1 MYHFI
6 SGYTA
11 KVAGTEQGVTEP
23 TATFSAC
30 FGAAFLVWHPNKYA
44 QMLAEKMDQHAADA
58 WLINT
63 GWIGGAF
70 GTGQRI
76 PLGYTRAII
85 DAIHGGHLEQV
96 EMIQDDFFG
105 LAIPQECPGVP
116 QEVLQ
121 PRLAWSDQDSYQET
135 ALHLAKLFDQNF
147 HQYREGASD
156 GIAEGGPSLTVS

>member
-1 MYHFI
+1 
-6 SGYTA
+6 
-11 KVAGTEQGVTEP
+11 
-23 TATFSAC
+23 
-30 FGAAFLVWHPNKYA
+30 
-44 QMLAEKMDQHAADA
+44 MLAEKMDQHAADA

-63 GWIGGAF
+63 GWIGGLS
-70 GTGQRI
+70 GPVSGSPLDI
-76 PLGYTRAII
+76 PALII

-121 PRLAWSDQDSYQET
+121 PRLAWNDQDSYQET

-147 HQYREGASD
+147 HQYREGS
-156 GIAEGGPSLTVS
+156 